1 MTPANSFT
9 GTTGH
14 YNRFADTWVRMST
27 QAQAKTLWMIKKS
40 LLARLAP
47 TKAPHVHVRMTRYP
61 TSQEG
66 EYALLAAEAID
77 VPDVGVDR
85 TVVLPSAR
93 VLLAAA
99 TDVDRSSRNSD
110 SDSED
115 GPQSL
120 RGGSSRGTSTD
131 ADSVD
136 GLDDAGYQLLRS
148 SNARAG
154 AATNEVEG
162 EGDKGNEGDEGDK
175 DDEQG
180 EENDSLGS
188 LKSRP
193 VAGEKR
199 KRGTRDHG
207 TDSQDSRPARRTR
220 ASDSDVD

>member
-1 MTPANSFT
+1 MNPANSFT

-27 QAQAKTLWMIKKS
+27 QAQAKTLRMIKKS

-47 TKAPHVHVRMTRYP
+47 TKAPHLHVRMTGYP

-66 EYALLAAEAID
+66 EDALLAAEEVD
-77 VPDVGVDR
+77 VPDVGVVR

-99 TDVDRSSRNSD
+99 TGVDRSSRDSY

-154 AATNEVEG
+154 AATNEDEGEG
-162 EGDKGNEGDEGDK
+162 EGDEG
-175 DDEQG
+175 DEQG

-188 LKSRP
+188 LKSRS

-199 KRGTRDHG
+199 KRDTRDHG